1 METDFS
7 LGMSYSNATIDEG
20 YVKTLVN
27 FDYSEDKKYL
37 TPRAGLRTSEFVFPD
52 LAETVLDN
60 AEFLSSDVCIKDM
73 KDCIENGVAYVQCI
87 YGVPDEEDSS
97 TGRIWVAT
105 FKKKNDQNL
114 ETQFVVDGEPF
125 EIALS
130 DSLVYTTSMPCVF
143 YSTELQEIHGLRLQE
158 DARTG
163 FPVGCFAFGNSYYF
177 FALIEET
184 VDNETVT
191 TKKLYRTVW
200 GTDRYKFEEV
210 DLKTITASEAVL
222 YGYNMLSE
230 TPYTFKNT
238 LTGSKITLEGILPYE
253 STDSDAKLVMTPR
266 KNQRLNYRCYYNAP
280 ANGNYQFIWE
290 WRISESDSWTKID
303 EETFTVAENR
313 PSSVSFVAPTADI
326 MIRVRAYNTAA
337 EDYGQEDATV
347 EHAMVVGFDFTI
359 DEHGTTTNLEQKN
372 YDLSENTGMT
382 VWRNRLILWGLKE
395 DPTILFVSDMNEPAY
410 FPYPNN
416 ITVFDDPIIAVLD
429 FMDKL
434 IVFTTNKCYQVEL
447 SADANSWTTTVIQA
461 NLHVTRWDKH
471 LIQAVRNMIYFK
483 SGNYYFMLVPKAKST
498 TGDLTLAPISNPMTE
513 FFNHFMKNIE
523 QLFIDTYGIVGDTI
537 PTYEL
542 ITYYNFLDYEDVHN
556 MYIFRWSEADTL
568 LHVDIMYNTVNRSWK
583 INVIEE
589 ANLLYVYRHDATQR
603 GIYATTTTMLVDNVT
618 SQAPRR
624 VVQLFQYDPVNLR
637 DFYVPKELI
646 LYKAADDT
654 FDGVAVDGNSVVFP
668 SGSAEITD
676 VDLAIGNIVVDEL
689 SVTPSNPVCLLG
701 SHNYYGGFKIPELA
715 KGIQMVIDNYE
726 DYFRYR
732 NYQFL
737 DTGYRTDR
745 LHYNKRYRELQIH
758 VNNMDSKDLSF
769 GTEFYIDGSIRESIY
784 KYNVTQAIN
793 EMDGEYAT
801 AYIEPQVFMDIPV
814 DTIDLSNTWTIK
826 HDLNPEINLWK
837 LRIQVSGKGTAP
849 RLKLSSR
856 RETRYQLLSFNWI
869 YRIMNMR

>member
-1 METDFS
+1 
-7 LGMSYSNATIDEG
+7 
-20 YVKTLVN
+20 
-27 FDYSEDKKYL
+27 
-37 TPRAGLRTSEFVFPD
+37 
-52 LAETVLDN
+52 
-60 AEFLSSDVCIKDM
+60 
-73 KDCIENGVAYVQCI
+73 
-87 YGVPDEEDSS
+87 
-97 TGRIWVAT
+97 
-105 FKKKNDQNL
+105 
-114 ETQFVVDGEPF
+114 
-125 EIALS
+125 
-130 DSLVYTTSMPCVF
+130 
-143 YSTELQEIHGLRLQE
+143 
-158 DARTG
+158 
-163 FPVGCFAFGNSYYF
+163 
-177 FALIEET
+177 
-184 VDNETVT
+184 
-191 TKKLYRTVW
+191 
-200 GTDRYKFEEV
+200 
-210 DLKTITASEAVL
+210 
-222 YGYNMLSE
+222 
-230 TPYTFKNT
+230 
-238 LTGSKITLEGILPYE
+238 
-253 STDSDAKLVMTPR
+253 
-266 KNQRLNYRCYYNAP
+266 
-280 ANGNYQFIWE
+280 
-290 WRISESDSWTKID
+290 
-303 EETFTVAENR
+303 
-313 PSSVSFVAPTADI
+313 
-326 MIRVRAYNTAA
+326 
-337 EDYGQEDATV
+337 
-347 EHAMVVGFDFTI
+347 
-359 DEHGTTTNLEQKN
+359 
-372 YDLSENTGMT
+372 
-382 VWRNRLILWGLKE
+382 
-395 DPTILFVSDMNEPAY
+395 
-410 FPYPNN
+410 
-416 ITVFDDPIIAVLD
+416 
-429 FMDKL
+429 
-434 IVFTTNKCYQVEL
+434 
-447 SADANSWTTTVIQA
+447 
-461 NLHVTRWDKH
+461 
-471 LIQAVRNMIYFK
+471 
-483 SGNYYFMLVPKAKST
+483 
-498 TGDLTLAPISNPMTE
+498 MTE

-801 AYIEPQVFMDIPV
+801 AYIEPQAMFSFSFLISS
-814 DTIDLSNTWTIK
+814 SNFPLYEK
-826 HDLNPEINLWK
+826 YL
-837 LRIQVSGKGTAP
+837 AP
-849 RLKLSSR
+849 
-856 RETRYQLLSFNWI
+856 
-869 YRIMNMR
+869 